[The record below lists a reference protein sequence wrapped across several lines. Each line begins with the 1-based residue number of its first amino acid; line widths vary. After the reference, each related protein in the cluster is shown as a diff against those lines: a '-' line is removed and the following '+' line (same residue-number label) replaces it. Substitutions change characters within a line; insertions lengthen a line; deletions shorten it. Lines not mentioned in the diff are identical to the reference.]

1 MSKEVYKK
9 FEDDLLIDLNI
20 TKRNESQICIIKKQ
34 TYFGGM
40 ANIQK
45 DTIVIR
51 NMRQY
56 PFQ

>member
-1 MSKEVYKK
+1 MKS
-9 FEDDLLIDLNI
+9 EDDLLIDLNI
-20 TKRNESQICIIKKQ
+20 TKNNGSHICIIKKQ

>member
-1 MSKEVYKK
+1 MSKEVYMKS
-9 FEDDLLIDLNI
+9 EDDLLIDLNI
-20 TKRNESQICIIKKQ
+20 TKTKEVRFVLLKSK